1 MGRPTKLRFN
11 NSGLSVREKRPQQPN
26 MRLLNSFLSLS
37 ALNTAD
43 AFLGGDETTASTLL
57 AWQMLKNGGDMSA
70 MGSINPLMMAELFG
84 DNSAVQGD
92 SEIQNMLLM
101 HAFANPDMQ
110 QWLPYVIQS
119 DKSMTEKLPLMMM
132 DDQRHCSLAD
142 SSGANKPCTCAESKS
157 DTILKIMLMTGNG
170 FMQNSAQG
178 NLFYTLFNE
187 DEDCACTFDHDSAQS
202 GTCTSDGMSGMDPLM
217 MYMMMNSPMREM
229 QTPDYAPRS
238 AGLNQFILS
247 QTMGLSQDYQ

>member
-1 MGRPTKLRFN
+1 
-11 NSGLSVREKRPQQPN
+11 

-119 DKSMTEKLPLMMM
+119 DKSMTDKLIMMSFLGKQESQGLSSMNEMLPLMMM
-132 DDQRHCSLAD
+132 DDQRHCTLAD
-142 SSGANKPCTCAESKS
+142 SSGANKPCTCAES
-157 DTILKIMLMTGNG
+157 
-170 FMQNSAQG
+170 Q
-178 NLFYTLFNE
+178 
-187 DEDCACTFDHDSAQS
+187 
-202 GTCTSDGMSGMDPLM
+202 
-217 MYMMMNSPMREM
+217 
-229 QTPDYAPRS
+229 
-238 AGLNQFILS
+238 
-247 QTMGLSQDYQ
+247 